1 MCMLENGLQ
10 AMVCDL
16 YHSTAIFRNF
26 TRRQQLLDQLLDFLL
41 REQKRESDLVEVCD
55 GSDVVRQDSPVV
67 IKVADV
73 AMHSHIHSRSPL
85 RNALRHLIAVCT
97 HRPQQLA

>member
-26 TRRQQLLDQLLDFLL
+26 TRRRKRRTSFWNPYF
-41 REQKRESDLVEVCD
+41 EQKRESDLVEVCD
-55 GSDVVRQDSPVV
+55 GSDIVGQNSPVV
-67 IKVADV
+67 IKVADI
-73 AMHSHIHSRSPL
+73 AMHSHIHARSPL
-85 RNALRHLIAVCT
+85 RNALRHLFAVCI